1 MKKTRDQVNCG
12 LKVDFINDKGLRVS
26 SEIVEV
32 LLPSR
37 SASTSAAAM
46 TRGFVRESQLGMKP
60 VVQASHENSKPVEN
74 VSEKQGSLETL
85 SIPLPK
91 R

>member
-1 MKKTRDQVNCG
+1 MKRHRDQVNCG
-12 LKVDFINDKGLRVS
+12 LRVDFINDKGQRVS
-26 SEIVEV
+26 SETVEV

-37 SASTSAAAM
+37 SASTLAAAK

-60 VVQASHENSKPVEN
+60 IVQQTAHEKSKAPAM
-74 VSEKQGSLETL
+74 EKQDSLETL
-85 SIPLPK
+85 SIPMPK